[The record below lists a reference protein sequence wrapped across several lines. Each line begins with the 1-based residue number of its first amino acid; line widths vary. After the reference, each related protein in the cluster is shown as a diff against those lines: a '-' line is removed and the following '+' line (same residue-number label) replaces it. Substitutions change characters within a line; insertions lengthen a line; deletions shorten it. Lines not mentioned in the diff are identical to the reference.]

1 MSDRDGIFAG
11 SDPFEISKAWLQEA
25 TVFEPNDANA
35 IALASVDEAGLPNV
49 RIVLLKDIE
58 ADAFIFYTNYQSAK
72 GRELIGSGQAAFVM
86 HWKSLRRQ
94 IRVRG
99 QIEKEDGAVSD
110 AYYKSR
116 PLGSKIG
123 AWASQQSA
131 PLKARQILK
140 DQVDKANLE
149 HGENPERP
157 PHWGGFRLSPLEI
170 EFWSDGEF
178 RLHDRFVWRRRT
190 LQSPWDVERISP

>member
-1 MSDRDGIFAG
+1 MSDRGGIFAG
-11 SDPFEISKAWLQEA
+11 NDPFEISKIWLQEA
-25 TVFEPNDANA
+25 NVLEPNDANA

-58 ADAFIFYTNYQSAK
+58 VDAFVFYTNYKSSK
-72 GRELIGSGQAAFVM
+72 GRELIATRKAAFVM

-99 QIEKEDGAVSD
+99 QIEKEEGPIADS
-110 AYYKSR
+110 YYKSR
-116 PLGSKIG
+116 PLGSRIG

-131 PLKARQILK
+131 PIKTRQTLI
-140 DQVDKANLE
+140 DQVDKAKIK
-149 HGENPERP
+149 HGTKPQRP
-157 PHWGGFRLSPLEI
+157 PYWGGFRLSPLEI

-178 RLHDRFVWRRRT
+178 RLHNRFVWKRMSLHEAWDISR
-190 LQSPWDVERISP
+190 LSP

>member
-35 IALASVDEAGLPNV
+35 IALASVDETGLPNV

-190 LQSPWDVERISP
+190 LQSPWDVGRISP

>member
-1 MSDRDGIFAG
+1 MNDSGGIFEG
-11 SDPFEISKAWLQEA
+11 DDPFVISKAWLKEA
-25 TVFEPNDANA
+25 TASEPNDANA
-35 IALASVDEAGLPNV
+35 IALASVDETGLPNV

-58 ADAFIFYTNYQSAK
+58 ADAFVFYTNYQSAK
-72 GRELIGSGQAAFVM
+72 GRELIASGQAAFVM

-99 QIEKEDGAVSD
+99 QIEKEDGAVAD

-116 PLGSKIG
+116 PLRSRIG

-131 PLKARQILK
+131 PLKTRQILK
-140 DQVDKANLE
+140 DQVDKASLE

-157 PHWGGFRLSPLEI
+157 SHWGGFRLFPLEI
-170 EFWSDGEF
+170 EFWSNGEF
-178 RLHDRFVWRRRT
+178 RLHDRFVWRRRSLT
-190 LQSPWDVERISP
+190 VPWNIVRLSP